1 MTPDPHSPAGSE
13 PASRVSPTRRL
24 DPDGYPAT
32 FLVSLAGFGGL
43 VVLAVLPLMIT
54 SLVVELGHTEAQ
66 AGLVVSANL
75 FGTALGMLGVAALLR
90 RTGLKALAAVG
101 AGLIL
106 ACELASLGITALEPL
121 TLVRLASGLGG
132 GLLAGAAYAW
142 AARRRSPERGFA
154 MLLLLQ
160 FLGAGLLLFL
170 LEAPVARFGLSALYL
185 TFAGCA
191 LLALL
196 CIPAMGRTAP
206 DASAPLGS
214 ARRGTA
220 SIWRDWRL
228 WGLLLAIALFEIAN
242 AGAWAF
248 LQSFGQALALPEA
261 QIHGVTV
268 IAGGI
273 GGVGALA
280 VMWLGERRG
289 RTLPLAGGL
298 LLSLAATAALLLER
312 GLLPY
317 ATAVMVLSICW
328 AFTLPYLQGALAQ
341 LDRYGE
347 LTAIGSF
354 VIMFSVALG
363 PWLVGMTIA
372 NGGIA
377 LGLLLI
383 LGCFAACL
391 ATALPVTRRTD
402 ASPTPTKE
410 ITP

>member
-1 MTPDPHSPAGSE
+1 MTPDPHSPAGCGPAIHE
-13 PASRVSPTRRL
+13 PYPRRL
-24 DPDGYPAT
+24 DPDGYPAA

-43 VVLAVLPLMIT
+43 VVLAVLPLLVA

-75 FGTALGMLGVAALLR
+75 FGTALGMLGVAGLLR
-90 RTGLKALAAVG
+90 RTGLKALAAGG

-106 ACELASLGITALEPL
+106 ACELASLTVTALAPL
-121 TLVRLASGLGG
+121 VLIRLASGLGG

-142 AARRRSPERGFA
+142 AARRHYPERGYA

-170 LEAPVARFGLSALYL
+170 LEAPVARFGLPALYL
-185 TFAGCA
+185 SFAGCA
-191 LLALL
+191 LLALC

-206 DASAPLGS
+206 DAAAPLGS
-214 ARRGTA
+214 ARRGTTA
-220 SIWRDWRL
+220 IWRDWRL
-228 WGLLLAIALFEIAN
+228 WGLLLGIALFEAAN

-280 VMWLGERRG
+280 VMWLGERQG
-289 RTLPLAGGL
+289 RSRPLAAGL

-317 ATAVMVLSICW
+317 AAAVMVLSICW

-341 LDRYGE
+341 LDRHGE
-347 LTAIGSF
+347 LTAIGCF
-354 VIMFSVALG
+354 VMMCSLSLG
-363 PWLVGMTIA
+363 PWLVGLGIDA
-372 NGGIA
+372 GGIA

-402 ASPTPTKE
+402 ASPTPTEE

>member
-1 MTPDPHSPAGSE
+1 MTPDSPSPAGVE
-13 PASRVSPTRRL
+13 PAAREPRPRHL

-43 VVLAVLPLMIT
+43 VVLAVLPL
-54 SLVVELGHTEAQ
+54 LVTRLGVELGHTEAQ
-66 AGLVVSANL
+66 AGMVVSANL
-75 FGTALGMLGVAALLR
+75 FGNALGMLGVAALLR
-90 RTGLKALAAVG
+90 RTGLKALATVG

-106 ACELASLGITALEPL
+106 LCELISLGVTALGPL
-121 TLVRLASGLGG
+121 TLVRLVAGLGG

-142 AARRRSPERGFA
+142 AARRHRPERGYA

-191 LLALL
+191 LLALC

-214 ARRGTA
+214 ARRGTT

-228 WGLLLAIALFEIAN
+228 WSLLLAIALFEVAN

-248 LQSFGQALALPEA
+248 LQAFGQALALPDA

-280 VMWLGERRG
+280 VMWLGEHRG
-289 RTLPLAGGL
+289 RTRPLAAGL
-298 LLSLAATAALLLER
+298 LLSLMATAALLLER

-341 LDRYGE
+341 LDRFGE
-347 LTAIGSF
+347 LTAIGCF
-354 VIMFSVALG
+354 VMMCSLSLG
-363 PWLVGMTIA
+363 PWLIGLGIGA
-372 NGGIA
+372 GGIA

-391 ATALPVTRRTD
+391 ASALPVTRLTD
-402 ASPTPTKE
+402 AIPTKE

>member
-1 MTPDPHSPAGSE
+1 MTPDSPSPAGNAPAIRE
-13 PASRVSPTRRL
+13 PRPRRL
-24 DPDGYPAT
+24 DPDGYLAA

-43 VVLAVLPLMIT
+43 VVLAVLPLFVT
-54 SLVVELGHTEAQ
+54 RLVVELGHNEAQ
-66 AGLVVSANL
+66 AGMVVSANL
-75 FGTALGMLGVAALLR
+75 FGNALGMLGVAALLR
-90 RTGLKALAAVG
+90 HTGLKALAAGG

-106 ACELASLGITALEPL
+106 ACELASLSVTALAPL
-121 TLVRLASGLGG
+121 VLVRLAAGLGG

-142 AARRRSPERGFA
+142 AARRHYPERGYA

-170 LEAPVARFGLSALYL
+170 LESPVTRFGLSALYL

-191 LLALL
+191 LLALC
-196 CIPAMGRTAP
+196 CIPAMGRTAA
-206 DASAPLGS
+206 DAAAPLGS
-214 ARRGTA
+214 ARRGTTA
-220 SIWRDWRL
+220 IWRDWRL
-228 WGLLLAIALFEIAN
+228 WGLLLGIALFEIAN

-248 LQSFGQALALPEA
+248 LQAFGQALALPEA

-289 RTLPLAGGL
+289 RTCPLAGGL
-298 LLSLAATAALLLER
+298 LLSLAATATLLLDR

-317 ATAVMVLSICW
+317 AAAVMMLSICW

-341 LDRYGE
+341 LDRFGE
-347 LTAIGSF
+347 LTAIGCF
-354 VIMFSVALG
+354 VMMCSLSLG
-363 PWLVGMTIA
+363 PWLVGLGID
-372 NGGIA
+372 GGGVA

-391 ATALPVTRRTD
+391 AAALPVTRVTD
-402 ASPTPTKE
+402 ATPKE
-410 ITP
+410 TTA